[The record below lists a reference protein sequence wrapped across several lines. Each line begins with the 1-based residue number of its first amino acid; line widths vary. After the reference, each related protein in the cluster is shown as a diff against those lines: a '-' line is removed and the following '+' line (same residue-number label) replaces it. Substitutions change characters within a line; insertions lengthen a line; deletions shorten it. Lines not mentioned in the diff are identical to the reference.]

1 MFFVFFCFFLF
12 TLIVWL
18 INWSCVYRG
27 GTRTHV
33 AKYGHAGIR
42 ASVEL
47 ELLLQGTVSLVS
59 YWSWR
64 EFRMVRRVLL
74 CLVRTSW

>member
-1 MFFVFFCFFLF
+1 MGVFLF

-18 INWSCVYRG
+18 INWSCVYPG
-27 GTRTHV
+27 GTRTHVHTEEVASGCTHV

-47 ELLLQGTVSLVS
+47 VLLLQGTVSLVS

-64 EFRMVRRVLL
+64 EFRMV
-74 CLVRTSW
+74 